1 MTENKPPVQQNPNP
15 SDKKKKKSAAGL
27 IILIICI
34 VLTAL
39 FTLLTVLPHP
49 SLSDSDDMISQDT
62 TSSNQGIF
70 ASMLFGSQKEKKVV
84 PTGDY
89 RKDFHHWCYRRRKQI
104 LQPEMVIG
112 NNQGT

>member
-39 FTLLTVLPHP
+39 FTLLTVLPRP
-49 SLSDSDDMISQDT
+49 SL
-62 TSSNQGIF
+62 
-70 ASMLFGSQKEKKVV
+70 
-84 PTGDY
+84 
-89 RKDFHHWCYRRRKQI
+89 
-104 LQPEMVIG
+104 
-112 NNQGT
+112 